1 MKPKQ
6 VLEIFAAF
14 QKRNEPKSIA
24 ILRILVAILF
34 LAILICYMYVQIVD
48 VRLDTPIFS
57 VKMQDTIE
65 EEEIPMP
72 NVHFA
77 YGFQFNINCQIIGR
91 INKTSLEDC
100 EPYLQ
105 QPESSSTN
113 GGIYEGVFEA
123 NGLNFTKF
131 DIEKIEFNFTIID
144 PNVIP
149 LDDDS
154 DIGIKIQIFDSKTQD
169 PLNMKNYKEDNNH
182 VKNSILSLTDLNS
195 YHLSSHEYHIVELS
209 RIKRNVAK
217 EYWWNILGIPPKYIY
232 ETFINS
238 QLESHPLLEA
248 LNAPANS
255 YAKLALIMRT
265 WRVPLEQEQKAKTLF
280 DAVGQIAGVVGSL
293 SFLYSLLFGTGSNA
307 IQSWGI
313 VQKMKWFGIKKGVKK
328 HINRRYPRMPFIHT
342 SEDGDNE
349 ISNNNVNDRD
359 DIIERLDAV
368 ERFLK
373 EYVVD
378 ADFLAQLEKLDKES
392 NNSL

>member
-72 NVHFA
+72 SKYLYVHFA

-313 VQKMKWFGIKKGVKK
+313 VQKMKWFGIKK
-328 HINRRYPRMPFIHT
+328 
-342 SEDGDNE
+342 
-349 ISNNNVNDRD
+349 
-359 DIIERLDAV
+359 ERLDAV

>member
-6 VLEIFAAF
+6 LFYSLLYSFVIF
-14 QKRNEPKSIA
+14 
-24 ILRILVAILF
+24 
-34 LAILICYMYVQIVD
+34 D

-77 YGFQFNINCQIIGR
+77 YGFQFNINCKIIGR

-113 GGIYEGVFEA
+113 GGIYEGVLKSRF
-123 NGLNFTKF
+123 LILKR
-131 DIEKIEFNFTIID
+131 K
-144 PNVIP
+144 
-149 LDDDS
+149 
-154 DIGIKIQIFDSKTQD
+154 D

-182 VKNSILSLTDLNS
+182 IKNSILSLTDLNS

-209 RIKRNVAK
+209 RIKRNAAK